1 MKKTTKKPSNQKR
14 PSVRKTES
22 IPSAANREAEQPPA
36 PSSPA
41 TDAPDTGTAE
51 FKAGRDI

>member
-1 MKKTTKKPSNQKR
+1 MKKTTKKPGNPKR

-22 IPSAANREAEQPPA
+22 IPSAANRAAEPPV

-51 FKAGRDI
+51 FKAGKDI

>member
-22 IPSAANREAEQPPA
+22 IPSAANREAEPPV
-36 PSSPA
+36 PDSPA
-41 TDAPDTGTAE
+41 TGTPDTATAE
-51 FKAGRDI
+51 FKAGKDI